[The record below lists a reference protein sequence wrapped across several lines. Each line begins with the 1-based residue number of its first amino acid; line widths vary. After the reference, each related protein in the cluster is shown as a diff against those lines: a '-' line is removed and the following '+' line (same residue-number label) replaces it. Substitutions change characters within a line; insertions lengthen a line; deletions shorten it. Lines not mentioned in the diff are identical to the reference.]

1 MAAYEF
7 DCFRIDVMKRSLTR
21 RGEVIKLPRKLF
33 DLLTVL
39 VKSGGQC
46 VGKEE
51 LMQRLWPDAIVE
63 ENNLAV
69 SISQLRTL
77 LKDNPRRPKYILTVH
92 RAGYRFVSKVRG
104 TDGPRPNSLAVLPFS
119 CDDPGLTDQSDM
131 LTDTLIF
138 SLSRLPG
145 LAVAPRSTVAAFKG
159 KEDRSKRIATKLG
172 LRFLVLGRISG
183 HHKKPVV
190 TVQLLD
196 LEHDEVIW
204 GHRYS
209 NYRTLSELHRKI
221 VSDLTT
227 GLTPK
232 IFREPERGITLVVR
246 SSEVYQLYL
255 RGRSFWS
262 KRSEEYLRKSI
273 ACFKLGVKKDP
284 SSPFP
289 YAGLAD
295 SYNMLGF
302 YNLIP
307 PRAAFSKAKALASK
321 ALAIDNSMGEA
332 YASLGFAKLHY
343 DWDWN
348 GAEQA
353 LKTSIHLNP
362 HYLTGR
368 VFYGCHLV
376 ASSRFDEAERE
387 YKCALEIDPS
397 SLIANAALGNGYYF
411 ARHTEDAIGQCK
423 LAAEMDG
430 AFELAHVWLGW
441 AYLQNGKPEYAIRE
455 FEEGIT
461 LSKGQ
466 PAIIGDIAIAYA
478 LSGRHATAMAT
489 LRKLSELAQTK
500 YVSPYS
506 VACIYVALGDSTK
519 ALKSLTQACGERS
532 PQVIRLASDPQ
543 VDRLRQNRT
552 LVQLLERVGLPCEI
566 DEAKMRLAP

>member
-7 DCFRIDVMKRSLTR
+7 DFFCIDVTKHSLKR
-21 RGEVIKLPRKLF
+21 RGELIKVPRKLF

-39 VKSGGQC
+39 VESGGRC
-46 VGKEE
+46 IGKEE

-63 ENNLAV
+63 ESNLTV

-92 RAGYRFVSKVRG
+92 RAGYRFVSKVRRR
-104 TDGPRPNSLAVLPFS
+104 DEPRPNSLAVLPFS
-119 CDDPGLTDQSDM
+119 CDDPGLSEQC
-131 LTDTLIF
+131 DTLTETLVF
-138 SLSRLPG
+138 SLSRISG
-145 LAVAPRSTVAAFKG
+145 LTVAPQFTVAAFKG
-159 KEDRSKRIATKLG
+159 KEIHSKRMASKLG
-172 LRFLVLGRISG
+172 VRFLVLGRISG
-183 HHKKPVV
+183 RRQNPVI

-196 LEHDEVIW
+196 LEHDELTW
-204 GHRYS
+204 GHRY
-209 NYRTLSELHRKI
+209 NKHRTTLSVLHRKI
-221 VSDLTT
+221 ASDLTAEIT
-227 GLTPK
+227 RK
-232 IFREPERGITLVVR
+232 ICREPERGITLLVR

-273 ACFKLGVKKDP
+273 ACFKLAATKDP
-284 SSPFP
+284 TSPFP

-307 PRAAFSKAKALASK
+307 PRTAFSRAKALASK

-387 YKCALEIDPS
+387 YKCALEIDPL
-397 SLIANAALGNGYYF
+397 SLIGNAALGNGYYF
-411 ARHTEDAIGQCK
+411 ARHTDDAINQCK
-423 LAAEMDG
+423 LVAEMDR

-441 AYLQNGKPEYAIRE
+441 AYLQSGKPEYAIRE

-461 LSKGQ
+461 LSKGH
-466 PAIIGDIAIAYA
+466 PAIIADIAIAYA
-478 LSGRHATAMAT
+478 LSGRQKTAMAT
-489 LRKLSELAQTK
+489 LEKLTELAQTK
-500 YVSPYS
+500 YISPYS
-506 VACIYVALGDSTK
+506 VACIYLALGDSTK

-532 PQVIRLASDPQ
+532 PQVVRLGSDPN
-543 VDRLRQNRT
+543 VDRLRPNGK
-552 LVQLLERVGLPCEI
+552 LVRLLERVGLPLNEN
-566 DEAKMRLAP
+566 